1 MTNEEFANRILA
13 MKQTLYRVSYS
24 QLSQGC
30 DREDAVQEC
39 LCKAWKNKDKLREE
53 RYMQT
58 WVVRILI
65 NECRSIQ
72 KRRKNELPLE
82 KAAHRC
88 APNDS
93 NYELHDAILNLKDDL
108 RLPIVLHYME
118 GFTIAEIADILH
130 LPKSTVGSRLNRGR
144 LELKRY
150 LSEEVLVTC

>member
-39 LCKAWKNKDKLREE
+39 LCKAWKSKDKLREE

-72 KRRKNELPLE
+72 KRRKIELPLE
-82 KAAHRC
+82 DAAHRY

-118 GFTIAEIADILH
+118 GFTLAEIAEILH